1 MPPKIKQLIKALK
14 KAGFVN
20 RGGKGSHRNFVH
32 PKVNKPVTI
41 SGKPGADALSY
52 QEMEVKKAIKES
64 KK

>member
-1 MPPKIKQLIKALK
+1 MPPKIKQLIQDLK

-32 PKVNKPVTI
+32 PKVSKPITI
-41 SGKPGADALSY
+41 SGKLRAAALSY
-52 QEMEVKKAIKES
+52 QERDVKKAIEES